1 MKNTERATIKRNR
14 QHLKAGLIQFDIKL
28 GDVESNLEAAFQG
41 IDSLGAGKANIAVL
55 PEMWS
60 CGFDNQKLTVHAE
73 KTGAI
78 IDRLSQA
85 ASRYNMIIAGSLP
98 ESSGNNIY
106 NTMYVIDRN
115 GDIAGTYRKIHLFS
129 LTGEDKYFSAGN
141 KAVVCETS
149 IGPVELMICYDLRFP
164 ELCRSL
170 ALSQAILV
178 IVSAQWPIGRIR
190 HWNILLQARAIEN
203 QLFLVAANRCGKDND
218 IKYGGNSQL
227 VSPTGH
233 VLAVAENKKRII
245 TAKLNFSESIEFR
258 NKIPCFKERAPGA
271 YVI

>member
-1 MKNTERATIKRNR
+1 MENR
-14 QHLKAGLIQFDIKL
+14 RHLKAGIVQFDVKL
-28 GDVESNLEAAFQG
+28 GDVESNLETAFQG
-41 IDSLGAGKANIAVL
+41 INFLGAGKADIAVL

-60 CGFDNQKLTVHAE
+60 CGFDNQRLTVHAE

-85 ASRYNMIIAGSLP
+85 ASKYNMIIAGSMP
-98 ESSGNNIY
+98 ESFEGNIY
-106 NTMYVIDRN
+106 NTMYVIDSN

-141 KAVVCETS
+141 KAVVCKTS
-149 IGPVELMICYDLRFP
+149 IGPVGLMICYDLRFP

-178 IVSAQWPIGRIR
+178 IVSAQWPIGRTR
-190 HWNILLQARAIEN
+190 HWDILLRARAIEN
-203 QLFLVAANRCGKDND
+203 QIFVVAANRNGKEGD
-218 IKYGGNSQL
+218 IEYGGHSQFVTPL
-227 VSPTGH
+227 GD
-233 VLAVAENKKRII
+233 VLDIAGDKACI
-245 TAKLNFSESIEFR
+245 LNARLNLSEISEFR
-258 NKIPCFKERAPGA
+258 NKIPCLNERVPGA

>member
-1 MKNTERATIKRNR
+1 MIMETKKTV
-14 QHLKAGLIQFDIKL
+14 KAGLIQFDVKL
-28 GDVESNLEAAFQG
+28 GDVESNLEVAFQG
-41 IDSLGAGKANIAVL
+41 IDSLGAGKTDIAVL

-85 ASRYNMIIAGSLP
+85 AFRYNMIIAGSLP

-149 IGPVELMICYDLRFP
+149 IGPVGLMICYDLRFP

-178 IVSAQWPIGRIR
+178 IVSAQWPIGRTR
-190 HWNILLQARAIEN
+190 HWDILLRARAIEN
-203 QLFLVAANRCGKDND
+203 QIFVIAANRNGKEEG
-218 IKYGGNSQL
+218 IEYGGHSQFVTPL
-227 VSPTGH
+227 GD
-233 VLAVAENKKRII
+233 VLDM
-245 TAKLNFSESIEFR
+245 AKNESCILNARLDLSEISEFR
-258 NKIPCFKERAPGA
+258 NKIPCLDERVPGSYA
-271 YVI
+271 V